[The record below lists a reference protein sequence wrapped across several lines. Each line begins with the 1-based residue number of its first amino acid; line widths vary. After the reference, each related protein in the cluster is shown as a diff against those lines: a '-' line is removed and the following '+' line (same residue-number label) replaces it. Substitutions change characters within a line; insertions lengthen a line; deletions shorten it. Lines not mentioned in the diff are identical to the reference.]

1 MKIYNISILFI
12 FLIVNTGINSNYLR
26 HRLFQKSMGT
36 MDTLDSS
43 NNLLKEILSENNNKN
58 QDIKIMN
65 LYNNEKALL
74 ERKSDNKS
82 SQDNNKQV
90 DVASLKNVI
99 KELVLYLFEIMYR

>member
-1 MKIYNISILFI
+1 
-12 FLIVNTGINSNYLR
+12 
-26 HRLFQKSMGT
+26 